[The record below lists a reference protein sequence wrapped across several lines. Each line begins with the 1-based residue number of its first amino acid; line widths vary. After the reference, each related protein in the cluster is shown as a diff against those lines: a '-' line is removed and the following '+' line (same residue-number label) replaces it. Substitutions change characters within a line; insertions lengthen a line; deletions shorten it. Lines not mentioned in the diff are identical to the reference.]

1 MNLKAIGSRIKAAR
15 EKKGLTQE
23 ALSEIVDLSPM
34 HMSVIE
40 RGVKPTRLD
49 TFIRIANALDVS
61 ADELLQDVVD
71 HSTESISGELYDM
84 IQQLPKTEQQK
95 ILYMFHIISFRSLKS
110 YRHLLVRWSYQIGA
124 LCFGIQQWLDRN
136 PWYQSLANRYR
147 RSKVRCKHIATTDS
161 CSIAIRRRYGST
173 NRDLA

>member
-34 HMSVIE
+34 HMSFIE

-95 ILYMFHIISFRSLKS
+95 ILYCIKAYIEAYYITSE
-110 YRHLLVRWSYQIGA
+110 
-124 LCFGIQQWLDRN
+124 
-136 PWYQSLANRYR
+136 
-147 RSKVRCKHIATTDS
+147 
-161 CSIAIRRRYGST
+161 
-173 NRDLA
+173 

>member
-71 HSTESISGELYDM
+71 HSTESLSGELYDL
-84 IQQLPKTEQQK
+84 IQQLPKAEQQK
-95 ILYMFHIISFRSLKS
+95 ILYCIKAYIEACTL
-110 YRHLLVRWSYQIGA
+110 I
-124 LCFGIQQWLDRN
+124 
-136 PWYQSLANRYR
+136 
-147 RSKVRCKHIATTDS
+147 TE
-161 CSIAIRRRYGST
+161 
-173 NRDLA
+173 